1 MRRQDVIGWSE
12 ETPSPVVD
20 DDDDDIK
27 IRDVKAGSGLVFGLV
42 GTRKRT
48 VLCVYLS
55 LFVIGQF
62 DGKSHSASSKLPN
75 PISIWVSRFP
85 VTPAAAFLSSILTFG
100 VFSVYNKKKWGK
112 EKVFL

>member
-1 MRRQDVIGWSE
+1 MIGWSE

-48 VLCVYLS
+48 VLCVCLS

-62 DGKSHSASSKLPN
+62 EATLLLRN
-75 PISIWVSRFP
+75 YRTQFP
-85 VTPAAAFLSSILTFG
+85 FG
-100 VFSVYNKKKWGK
+100 FPG
-112 EKVFL
+112 FR

>member
-1 MRRQDVIGWSE
+1 MRWQDVIGWSE

-20 DDDDDIK
+20 DDDDDK
-27 IRDVKAGSGLVFGLV
+27 NKSEMLKPARVWFFGLV

-48 VLCVYLS
+48 VLCVCLS
-55 LFVIGQF
+55 LFVVGQF

-85 VTPAAAFLSSILTFG
+85 VPPAAAFLSSILTFG
-100 VFSVYNKKKWGK
+100 VFKC
-112 EKVFL
+112 LQ